1 VTTTQNSA
9 PEMLTWHPWV
19 NSTGDHAQILS
30 FVRRTQP
37 PAEASLAQADTEAVG
52 WSVGRAGA
60 DGIGV
65 ALPASSGRYTLSVLD
80 ICDDGSVSEASSTVV
95 VR

>member
-9 PEMLTWHPWV
+9 PQTVTWHPWV
-19 NSTGDHAQILS
+19 NSTGEHAQVLG
-30 FVRRTQP
+30 FVRHTQP
-37 PAEASLAQADTEAVG
+37 PPEASLAQADTQAVT
-52 WSVGRAGA
+52 WNVARAGA
-60 DGIGV
+60 EGIPI

-80 ICDDGSVSEASSTVV
+80 ISDDGSVTEGSSTVV